1 MGERRAVVRRAL
13 TWPGAGRLVLVGLT
27 LVGVTGFS
35 TPALFSEPVV
45 AGGGGGRLFT
55 GSARDGFGCDV
66 CHQGA
71 VAPALEVE
79 GLPEAWV
86 AGATYTLWLNW
97 SAGSG
102 AASFVGEFV
111 DEQGWG
117 VGSLATPPADLVEQ
131 PERCASGTLAVRLS
145 DVLEGARTVFAIP
158 ACGASSARVQWT
170 APSDDAEEASAWLHL
185 GFVHGDDSDT
195 PDGDGVTMIARE
207 IPSAASRA
215 SAEGCRV
222 AGTGPRAPWWF
233 VLVAGAWVVGRG
245 RRRR

>member
-1 MGERRAVVRRAL
+1 MVRRAL
-13 TWPGAGRLVLVGLT
+13 TWPRAGRVAIVGLI
-27 LVGVTGFS
+27 LLGVTGFS
-35 TPALFSEPVV
+35 TPALFSEPAV

-71 VAPALEVE
+71 MAPALEVE
-79 GLPEAWV
+79 GLPETWS
-86 AGATYTLWLNW
+86 AGATYTLTLNW
-97 SAGSG
+97 PADSG
-102 AASFVGEFV
+102 VASFVGEFV

-117 VGSLATPPADLVEQ
+117 LGSLAAPPPDLVED
-131 PERCASGTLAVRLS
+131 PERCASGTLAVRLQ

-158 ACGASSARVQWT
+158 ACGATRARVQWT
-170 APSDDAEEASAWLHL
+170 APLDDDDGGSAWLHL

-207 IPSAASRA
+207 IPSAGSPA

-222 AGTGPRAPWWF
+222 AGTDPRVPWWL
-233 VLVAGAWVVGRG
+233 VLVGAAWIVGRG